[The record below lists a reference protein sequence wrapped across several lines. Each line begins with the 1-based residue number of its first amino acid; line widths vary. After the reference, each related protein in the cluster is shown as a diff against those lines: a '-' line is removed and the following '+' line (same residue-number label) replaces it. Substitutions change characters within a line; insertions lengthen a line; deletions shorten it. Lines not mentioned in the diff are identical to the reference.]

1 MAAVYVS
8 IVMNEAGP
16 ITSDVRREGDP
27 RSVVRIMTW
36 NIHGGRGPD
45 RSCDLDRVVDRV
57 RAHAPDII
65 AIQEIDSRH
74 IPGPGCAF
82 DFLAA
87 ALGPHS
93 TEARLITA
101 PDGDYGHAL
110 VSRWPFLEAAR
121 HDISVDGREPRAA
134 IEVCVDTP
142 CGPLHVVAA
151 HLGLSFRERRHQAA
165 ILRKLAQSG
174 PERSVLVGDFNDLIR
189 HGSVQRALAEAM
201 PGRTHHKTFPARL
214 PLLALDRIYCRPSG
228 LLLRSWTDPQ
238 ARDASDHLP
247 IIAELN
253 PAVGSSIHWQ

>member
-1 MAAVYVS
+1 MK
-8 IVMNEAGP
+8 EAGP
-16 ITSDVRREGDP
+16 IASDVRTEGDP
-27 RSVVRIMTW
+27 LSVIRIMTW
-36 NIHGGRGPD
+36 NIHGGVGPD
-45 RSCDLDRVVDRV
+45 RLCDLNRVVDRV
-57 RAHAPDII
+57 RAHAPDIV

-74 IPGPGCAF
+74 ISGLGCAF

-134 IEVCVDTP
+134 IEVCVATP
-142 CGPLHVVAA
+142 CGPLHVVSA

-165 ILRKLAQSG
+165 ILCKVAQSG
-174 PERSVLVGDFNDLIR
+174 PERSILLGDFNDLILY
-189 HGSVQRALAEAM
+189 GSVQRALAATM
-201 PGRTHHKTFPARL
+201 PRRTHHKTFPARL
-214 PLLALDRIYCRPSG
+214 PVLALDRIYCRPSS
-228 LLLRSWTDPQ
+228 LLARSWTDPQ

-253 PAVGSSIHWQ
+253 PAPRRHC